1 MTPSWRDNNVV
12 VLGVNALKSNLYMK
26 FVVNAISAR
35 ANFEFYEGWIGVD
48 FERST
53 MHTTISDYLMAS
65 SSGSKHIRIN
75 SLIYKPEPK
84 PVRIKPQRISKPQ
97 AST

>member
-48 FERST
+48 FEGST
-53 MHTTISDYLMAS
+53 MHTTIGIQFRFKTYTNQQPNL
-65 SSGSKHIRIN
+65 
-75 SLIYKPEPK
+75 
-84 PVRIKPQRISKPQ
+84 
-97 AST
+97 